1 MENTIKLLNIWK
13 QINKDHPRTLE
24 MIEKEFGSID
34 KAHSS
39 FLKLKEI
46 MTELDKGKIKID
58 KEFRIPLIESFT
70 TKADIED
77 SFDIPSD
84 FYLMYDFEK
93 DKLSSKSKINKL
105 NKKIQKY
112 RISHDYVYNLL
123 MNKLKD

>member
-1 MENTIKLLNIWK
+1 MIK
-13 QINKDHPRTLE
+13 
-24 MIEKEFGSID
+24 KEFGSID

-77 SFDIPSD
+77 LFDIPSD
-84 FYLMYDFEK
+84 FYLMYDFK
-93 DKLSSKSKINKL
+93 KIN
-105 NKKIQKY
+105 Y
-112 RISHDYVYNLL
+112 H
-123 MNKLKD
+123 LKVKSIN